1 MNSSPE
7 FSLLV
12 EPSIGNAEYLIAEI
26 LLPGVVSNGCLV
38 LDYIQ
43 SLLTKSK
50 RLL

>member
-12 EPSIGNAEYLIAEI
+12 EPSIGNVEYLIAEI
-26 LLPGVVSNGCLV
+26 LLPGVVSNGCL
-38 LDYIQ
+38 DYIQ